1 MQAAIELDAGSR
13 LIHLMLALS
22 GVAAVATGDFADD
35 GVLGFSVH
43 AWLGNAF
50 ALGIALR
57 VLWGFAGPRAMRFA
71 TWVPRNRAQLQPV
84 LEDVLGLLRLR
95 LPQRPLHGGL
105 AGLIQA
111 LGLVVFAWM
120 AVTGLP
126 LFFYAEPGV
135 RAAGWLKILE
145 ELHEGGEGLVY
156 AYLALHVGAVVLHA
170 VMGDGSWRDMFF
182 LRQKRGHGLRR

>member
-1 MQAAIELDAGSR
+1 MQAAIKLDAGSR
-13 LIHLMLALS
+13 LIHLALALS

-35 GVLGFSVH
+35 GVLGFRIH
-43 AWLGNAF
+43 AWLGIVF
-50 ALGIALR
+50 AAAIGLR
-57 VLWGFAGPRAMRFA
+57 ILWGIAGPRVMRFA

-111 LGLVVFAWM
+111 LGLVVFGWM
-120 AVTGLP
+120 AVTGLL

-135 RAAGWLKILE
+135 RTAGWVKALE

-156 AYLALHVGAVVLHA
+156 AYLFLHVGAVILHA
-170 VMGDGSWRDMFF
+170 MMGDASWREMFF
-182 LRQKRGHGLRR
+182 VGQKAQNEARR